1 MKKAKET
8 ISHEEWEERVTS
20 GHNLS
25 IELFEDI
32 SSVLGDIA
40 DCLQDHRKD
49 LKKLEAR
56 QLLIEKHI
64 SNTLGILAG
73 KR

>member
-8 ISHEEWEERVTS
+8 ISHEEWEERVTD

-25 IELFEDI
+25 IELFRDI
-32 SSVLGDIA
+32 SSVLGNIA
-40 DCLQDHRKD
+40 DCLQDHRKA
-49 LKKLEAR
+49 LKSLAAR
-56 QLLIEKHI
+56 QLLLEERIL
-64 SNTLGILAG
+64 NTFGILAG